1 MEKFNPYK
9 IGVIGGAGYVGL
21 VTSVGLASLG
31 HNVLSQDLNNNR
43 INLLQLG
50 KSEVYEEGLEN
61 ILSDL
66 IIKKYISFTDDIEKT
81 IQHSDVV
88 FVAVGTPSLSD
99 GRADLSQIIS
109 VAEKLRDLINH
120 YTVVVVK
127 STVPVGAI
135 EIIEDIL
142 SEKLSVGEDFD
153 VVSNPEFLRE
163 GSGLVDFY
171 NPSRIIIGCNSES
184 SGKILKEIYKPL
196 LERNYIVDN
205 SFSINNLN
213 IEILLTDPVS
223 AQMVKYASNAFLATR
238 ISYINEIAGISEKV
252 GGNISDIIYGIGL
265 DPRIGSE
272 YLKPGIGFG
281 GPCLDKDLRALITL
295 SEENYFDSVMLNG
308 VIRRNDLQLQE
319 VINKIMSVIGSS
331 LYKHRISILGLAFK
345 EGTNDVRH
353 SLSIRLSKFLIEQG
367 AIVIG
372 HDVLANKEASEI
384 ESKLNVSENLL
395 EVLEDTEIVII
406 LNSEK
411 IYSEINWSNI
421 KSKPYVIDTRGIVN
435 INELEKYSIKY
446 DVLGTK

>member
-1 MEKFNPYK
+1 MKKHNSYK
-9 IGVIGGAGYVGL
+9 IGIIGGAGYVGL

-31 HNVLSQDLNNNR
+31 HNVLSQDLNLNR
-43 INLLQLG
+43 INLLKKG

-66 IIKKYISFTDDIEKT
+66 IFQKFINFTDNIEET
-81 IQHSDVV
+81 IRHSDVV

-99 GRADLSQIIS
+99 GRADMSQIIS
-109 VAEKLRDLINH
+109 VAEKLRDLIDH
-120 YTVVVVK
+120 YTIVVVK

-135 EIIEDIL
+135 EVIQDIL
-142 SEKLSVGEDFD
+142 SEKLSIGEDFD

-163 GSGLVDFY
+163 GSGLIDFY
-171 NPSRIIIGCNSES
+171 NPSRIIIGCNSEF
-184 SGKILKEIYKPL
+184 SGSVLREIYKPL
-196 LERNYIVDN
+196 LDREFKVRNP
-205 SFSINNLN
+205 FSNKNQI

-223 AQMVKYASNAFLATR
+223 AQMVKYASNAFLASR
-238 ISYINEIAGISEKV
+238 ISFINEIAGISEKV

-265 DPRIGSE
+265 DPRIGSD

-308 VIRRNDLQLQE
+308 VLRRNDLQLQE
-319 VINKIMSVIGSS
+319 VINKINIVLGSS

-353 SLSIRLSKFLIEQG
+353 SLSIRLAKFLIEQG
-367 AIVIG
+367 AIVTG
-372 HDVLANKEASEI
+372 HDILATNEAALMED
-384 ESKLNVSENLL
+384 KLIVSENLND
-395 EVLEDTEIVII
+395 VLNQAEIVII

-421 KSKPYVIDTRGIVN
+421 SPKTYVIDTRGIVN
-435 INELEKYSIKY
+435 ISELEKHSIKY

>member
-1 MEKFNPYK
+1 MKKHNSYK

-31 HNVLSQDLNNNR
+31 HNVLSQDLNLNR
-43 INLLQLG
+43 INLLKKG

-66 IIKKYISFTDDIEKT
+66 IFQKFINFTDNIEET
-81 IQHSDVV
+81 IRHSDVV

-99 GRADLSQIIS
+99 GRADMSQIIS
-109 VAEKLRDLINH
+109 VAEKLRDLIDH
-120 YTVVVVK
+120 YTIVVVK

-135 EIIEDIL
+135 EVIQDIL
-142 SEKLSVGEDFD
+142 SEKLSIGEDFD

-163 GSGLVDFY
+163 GSGLIDFY
-171 NPSRIIIGCNSES
+171 NPSRIIIGCNSEF
-184 SGKILKEIYKPL
+184 SGSVLREIYKPL
-196 LERNYIVDN
+196 LDREFKVRNP
-205 SFSINNLN
+205 FSNKNQI

-223 AQMVKYASNAFLATR
+223 AQMVKYASNAFLASR
-238 ISYINEIAGISEKV
+238 ISFINEIAGISEKV

-265 DPRIGSE
+265 DPRIGSD

-308 VIRRNDLQLQE
+308 VLRRNDLQLQE
-319 VINKIMSVIGSS
+319 VINKINIVLGSS

-353 SLSIRLSKFLIEQG
+353 SLSIRLAKFLIEQG
-367 AIVIG
+367 AIVTG
-372 HDVLANKEASEI
+372 HDILATNEAALMED
-384 ESKLNVSENLL
+384 KLIVSENLND
-395 EVLEDTEIVII
+395 VLNQAEIVII

-421 KSKPYVIDTRGIVN
+421 SPKTYVIDTRGIVN
-435 INELEKYSIKY
+435 ISELEKHSIKY